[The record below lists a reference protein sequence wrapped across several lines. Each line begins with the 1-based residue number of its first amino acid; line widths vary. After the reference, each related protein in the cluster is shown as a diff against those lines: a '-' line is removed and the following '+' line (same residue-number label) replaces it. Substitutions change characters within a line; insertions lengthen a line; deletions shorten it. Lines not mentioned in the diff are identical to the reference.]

1 MNTTAPQIILG
12 TMDFGTR
19 VAPEQAFAILDAFVA
34 GGGGWLDTANCYSFW
49 ADPSGVGGAGERVI
63 GAWLRARPCARDA
76 VRIATKVRQ
85 NPLVA
90 HSWPKSAEG
99 LSADAVRVGAQESL
113 GRLGV
118 DHVDMLTPATAA
130 ERTGVSLDTLRY
142 YEREGLIG
150 PIRRAAGGR
159 REYTDDDV
167 FWIGLVTCFR
177 DAGLGIADLRGFV
190 AILRAEH
197 PAQDRVA
204 FPREHRAELERRVTA
219 LRRAMEVRDG
229 KIAYYS

>member
-1 MNTTAPQIILG
+1 MAQERGRALRRRRP
-12 TMDFGTR
+12 R
-19 VAPEQAFAILDAFVA
+19 R
-34 GGGGWLDTANCYSFW
+34 S
-49 ADPSGVGGAGERVI
+49 AGEP
-63 GAWLRARPCARDA
+63 RASRSRPRRHA
-76 VRIATKVRQ
+76 
-85 NPLVA
+85 P
-90 HSWPKSAEG
+90 
-99 LSADAVRVGAQESL
+99 
-113 GRLGV
+113 
-118 DHVDMLTPATAA
+118 PATAA

-150 PIRRAAGGR
+150 PIRRSAGGR

-204 FPREHRAELERRVTA
+204 FLREHRAELERRVTA
-219 LRRAMEVRDG
+219 LRRAMEVLDG